1 LKEKLATSKSAFL
14 YRLGIF
20 ITEVFHDFL
29 AVFQA
34 ATKGR
39 MSALITIGNSLLNR
53 YQKQIAGLAIRIVCL
68 RCTISM
74 IG

>member
-29 AVFQA
+29 A
-34 ATKGR
+34 
-39 MSALITIGNSLLNR
+39 
-53 YQKQIAGLAIRIVCL
+53 KQIWFREIVRFFEAFLSIRKCRGSGSWKRAKKKPLA
-68 RCTISM
+68 
-74 IG
+74 